1 MNELSLTEW
10 AALGEILATVGVV
23 ISIVFLAYEVNRNSG
38 ILQATND
45 NLLYELLGAV
55 SSEVI
60 GSSELASVIVKLEKD
75 QELSDVESTRYTFY
89 LLRLIDLWEMAFDR
103 HSQGLL
109 ADDKWASWDRSLE
122 VESLSKP
129 LGLPI
134 KLWEQHQDS
143 YGAEFVQHV
152 DEAFSRH

>member
-109 ADDKWASWDRSLE
+109 SDR
-122 VESLSKP
+122 
-129 LGLPI
+129 
-134 KLWEQHQDS
+134 
-143 YGAEFVQHV
+143 
-152 DEAFSRH
+152 